1 MVGLKIRRKPVA
13 PPPFNSG
20 AIVRIRENI
29 GALQR
34 NTVCR
39 VIRCSS
45 FEASVKPLVGSF
57 AGEQIDVSLE
67 NLKQE

>member
-13 PPPFNSG
+13 PPPFDSG
-20 AIVRIRENI
+20 TRVRIRENI

-34 NTVCR
+34 NTLCR
-39 VIRCSS
+39 VIRCST

-57 AGEQIDVSLE
+57 AGEMIDVKLE
-67 NLKQE
+67 NLKQD